1 MFRIVSKKPSI
12 IWATETEIDDERLD
26 SKFYDVQFIETQNKL
41 LKSPLTKKKLGE
53 IMKSMNSPI
62 GWQGI
67 PSSAYRRKG
76 EGIPLLRVQNI
87 QDNQIDWDTIIDV
100 DPEIYFSQP
109 AIQSEAGDIIITR
122 VGTIGR
128 FCKVPSNVPKIAMG
142 QNLTRV
148 SFDRQVVDADYILAY
163 MNTQYCINQMYR
175 LAYGG
180 VQPSLTNKNIRD
192 ILLLIPSIKIQNYIG
207 NKVRKAEELREE
219 SKRLKEEAESLL
231 SLVLKLDEFKYEVTK
246 SWVVNADLLEPYL
259 NVQFYNK
266 EYLSFQE
273 HLKTLGIPLLKMSQ
287 VLFKIIRNN
296 SPDENDRVE
305 KGIPSLIVSDID
317 PYRIEIENAKIQVS
331 QDYYKANE
339 HQAIRVDD
347 VVYTTAGPPLG
358 EACLVVDEM
367 LPLLSGA
374 HVAVL
379 RTNEKC
385 KPGYLTCV
393 LNSLVGS
400 LEVQK
405 HSYGI
410 RQQYLFNEQLSNFV
424 IPIIAQEIQD
434 EIHEKISKAIKFEI
448 QSKKFISEAKQ
459 DVENLIEGK
468 FDESKISEGA

>member
-192 ILLLIPSIKIQNYIG
+192 ILLLIPSMKIQNYIG
-207 NKVRKAEELREE
+207 NKLRKAEELQ
-219 SKRLKEEAESLL
+219 EEAKLL
-231 SLVLKLDEFKYEVTK
+231 SEKAKKLVINKLGDIPQKITEKEKWGYIKTDTLSSSRLDANYYSGVYLEIEKLLKNRTK
-246 SWVVNADLLEPYL
+246 SFSTLSSLCKRIS
-259 NVQFYNK
+259 QGYNK
-266 EYLSFQE
+266 NNYGTCNNAFAIGIGDFGDLSPIKNEEKKVGFPTE
-273 HLKTLGIPLLKMSQ
+273 KTLQKFDIIWCSTAHLQKYIGEKINIVMEPDVFVPTPEITFIRPDISKINPYYLFIFMQTEWGYYQIQRTVKGLVPRSYPEDIKEIIIPLIEFTDEELS
-287 VLFKIIRNN
+287 VLQ
-296 SPDENDRVE
+296 DGVE
-305 KGIPSLIVSDID
+305 KV
-317 PYRIEIENAKIQVS
+317 
-331 QDYYKANE
+331 YKN
-339 HQAIRVDD
+339 
-347 VVYTTAGPPLG
+347 Y
-358 EACLVVDEM
+358 
-367 LPLLSGA
+367 LLSKT
-374 HVAVL
+374 L
-379 RTNEKC
+379 
-385 KPGYLTCV
+385 
-393 LNSLVGS
+393 
-400 LEVQK
+400 
-405 HSYGI
+405 
-410 RQQYLFNEQLSNFV
+410 
-424 IPIIAQEIQD
+424 
-434 EIHEKISKAIKFEI
+434 IK
-448 QSKKFISEAKQ
+448 EAKQ
-459 DVENLIEGK
+459 DVEDLIEGK
-468 FDESKISEGA
+468 FNESKVSEGV

>member
-1 MFRIVSKKPSI
+1 MRIRKGFKTHLMKTDAKYVNTSYI
-12 IWATETEIDDERLD
+12 ADRLD
-26 SKFYDVQFIETQNKL
+26 ANYYSDKYLVIEQQIKNSGYKVVKYHDICDVIKCGPFGSSVLAENYNDTGIIMIRPLNLKEVL
-41 LKSPLTKKKLGE
+41 LSEDELVRFPEESLGTDF
-53 IMKSMNSPI
+53 P
-62 GWQGI
+62 
-67 PSSAYRRKG
+67 
-76 EGIPLLRVQNI
+76 V
-87 QDNQIDWDTIIDV
+87 
-100 DPEIYFSQP
+100 F
-109 AIQSEAGDIIITR
+109 EAGDILFAR
-122 VGTIGR
+122 VGTPSCSIIPNSIEKVTISPNIIASKLKKTINKYYVALFLNTDYGLNQLERR
-128 FCKVPSNVPKIAMG
+128 FKAVSQPTISTDEIKTIDIVLPNVH
-142 QNLTRV
+142 
-148 SFDRQVVDADYILAY
+148 
-163 MNTQYCINQMYR
+163 
-175 LAYGG
+175 
-180 VQPSLTNKNIRD
+180 
-192 ILLLIPSIKIQNYIG
+192 IQNYIG
-207 NKVRKAEELREE
+207 NKIRKAEELREE
-219 SKRLKEEAESLL
+219 AKRLKDEAESLL
-231 SLVLKLDEFKYEVTK
+231 SLVLKLDEFKYESTK
-246 SWVVNADLLEPYL
+246 SWVVNAEFLEPYL

-266 EYLSFQE
+266 EYLSFQK
-273 HLKTLGIPLLKMSQ
+273 HLKSLGISLFKMSQ
-287 VLFKIIRNN
+287 VLYKIIKNN

-339 HQAIRVDD
+339 HQAICVDD

-393 LNSLVGS
+393 LNSLVGF

-424 IPIIAQEIQD
+424 IPVIAQEIQD

-459 DVENLIEGK
+459 DVEDLIEGK
-468 FDESKISEGA
+468 FDESKISEGV